1 MKKSTLYL
9 KAITNIVIYI
19 ISIALVIVVL
29 PWAINFFLPFIIGWI
44 ISLIANPVVKF
55 FEEKIKFKRKAM
67 SAIMIVLIIALIILA
82 GYALISLFV
91 TQGIGFVQSMPEKW
105 AIWKTNLDF
114 WSKSIN
120 NSMPEKMRDSLSSL
134 GTKLE
139 EQISHF
145 ISSMGANSEFAT
157 SALSTVTSKLGSIA
171 TIIIGIIMCVL
182 SAYLFTAEHNNIVAG
197 FEKYAPKALYMKVEA
212 AYRGLKKAVSGY
224 IKAQL
229 KIEFW
234 VYIITLIGLII
245 VNVDYSVIIA
255 FLVAI
260 LDILPFF
267 GAGLIMV
274 PWGIYHILNAHYFL
288 GIGLLVTWAIGQLVR
303 QLIQPKLIGDSVGLP
318 PIPTLFS
325 LFIGYKVLG
334 VFGMVIAVP
343 IAMILISLYEEGVFT
358 TLVSSL
364 VIIRRGIA
372 DFRKLPEE
380 ALRKR
385 FEKDES
391 GDENEEDRK

>member
-1 MKKSTLYL
+1 MKRNSLYL
-9 KAITNIVIYI
+9 KAIANILIYL

-67 SAIMIVLIIALIILA
+67 SAIMIVLIIAIIILV
-82 GYALISLFV
+82 GYAVISLFI
-91 TQGIGFVQSMPEKW
+91 TEGIGLAESMPLKW
-105 AIWKTNLDF
+105 AVWKDNLDT
-114 WSKSIN
+114 WSRNLSNSI
-120 NSMPEKMRDSLSSL
+120 PVKMRDSLSSL
-134 GTKLE
+134 GTKIE
-139 EQISHF
+139 EQISAF
-145 ISSMGANSEFAT
+145 ITSVGSNSSFAQN
-157 SALSTVTSKLGSIA
+157 ALSTLSSKIGSLA
-171 TIIIGIIMCVL
+171 SVLIGIIMCVL
-182 SAYLFTAEHNNIVAG
+182 SAYLFTAEHNNLCAAI
-197 FEKYAPKALYMKVEA
+197 EKFTPGAVYVKFQA
-212 AYRGLKKAVSGY
+212 AFRGLKKAVSGY
-224 IKAQL
+224 IKAQI

-234 VYIITLIGLII
+234 VYLITLIGLLI
-245 VNVDYSVIIA
+245 VNVDYAII
-255 FLVAI
+255 VALAVAL

-288 GIGLLVTWAIGQLVR
+288 GIGLLVTWGIGQIVR

-325 LFIGYKVLG
+325 LFIGYKLLG
-334 VFGMVIAVP
+334 VFGMVVAVP
-343 IAMILISLYEEGVFT
+343 IAMIILSLYEEGVFT

-372 DFRKLPEE
+372 DYRKLPEE

-385 FEKDES
+385 FE
-391 GDENEEDRK
+391 DRKEGTEDEESRK